1 MDQYVHVKIMIIME
15 NPIIATVNHPKTLD
29 NLRLVCVCSIF
40 LSFATLM
47 TAISKG
53 TAIIPLIMAV

>member
-1 MDQYVHVKIMIIME
+1 MMIIE
-15 NPIIATVNHPKTLD
+15 NAMIATVIHPKTLD
-29 NLRLVCVCSIF
+29 SFRLVCVCNIF

-47 TAISKG
+47 TAMSKG